1 MTTRLVVVIRDA
13 GNLGG
18 QEAQTCRVRAHGE
31 PCRLR
36 IHRHRGWTAAL
47 AQLHAR
53 HFRPAVARARL
64 PKQLRFHDLRRTCV
78 ALLTAN
84 GRGTRIVK
92 EHKDSRR
99 RIDLA
104 VAA

>member
-1 MTTRLVVVIRDA
+1 
-13 GNLGG
+13 
-18 QEAQTCRVRAHGE
+18 
-31 PCRLR
+31 
-36 IHRHRGWTAAL
+36 
-47 AQLHAR
+47 
-53 HFRPAVARARL
+53 VARGRL